1 MTAFCIWQY
10 TDHVKFGNIQC
21 FQHTD
26 RARFGKI
33 MTVQRECLSIVD
45 LCGHCE
51 RGEGRGSWKGVVL
64 HVSSLNKDKK
74 DHVHGSV
81 ADSLV
86 TPSLR
91 ILHQRRHPLR
101 PYRAPLAP
109 HMPRE
114 TVRVSNTDR
123 NGESDGGKSNG
134 ELAPGMSSGW
144 HRRAPW
150 GSRNTPQDDSSTGCL
165 EEGSLGSL
173 QDDSQCCCQSQHCR

>member
-33 MTVQRECLSIVD
+33 MTMQRECLSIVD

-86 TPSLR
+86 AGHTFTKNSPSAPTSTAALPCTSGTPYASGNSASQQHR
-91 ILHQRRHPLR
+91 QKWRERWWEEQW
-101 PYRAPLAP
+101 RARTWHVFRLA
-109 HMPRE
+109 
-114 TVRVSNTDR
+114 SQ
-123 NGESDGGKSNG
+123 
-134 ELAPGMSSGW
+134 SSMGLTQY
-144 HRRAPW
+144 P
-150 GSRNTPQDDSSTGCL
+150 TG
-165 EEGSLGSL
+165 
-173 QDDSQCCCQSQHCR
+173 

>member
-33 MTVQRECLSIVD
+33 MTMQRECLSIVD

-86 TPSLR
+86 AGHTFKSDVVLG
-91 ILHQRRHPLR
+91 QTSQSVSYR
-101 PYRAPLAP
+101 PRYDAC
-109 HMPRE
+109 
-114 TVRVSNTDR
+114 R
-123 NGESDGGKSNG
+123 NIGVGLKMVTTLTLVVYTCIMGIEPPTKS
-134 ELAPGMSSGW
+134 
-144 HRRAPW
+144 
-150 GSRNTPQDDSSTGCL
+150 
-165 EEGSLGSL
+165 
-173 QDDSQCCCQSQHCR
+173 